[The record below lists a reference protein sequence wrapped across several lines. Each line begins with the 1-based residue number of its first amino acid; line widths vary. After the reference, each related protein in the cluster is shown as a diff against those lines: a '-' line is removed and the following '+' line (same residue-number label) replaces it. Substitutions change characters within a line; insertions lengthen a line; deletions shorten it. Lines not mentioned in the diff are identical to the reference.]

1 MIELP
6 RNFRLEC
13 ADGLV
18 VRESRPD
25 DLEAVLR
32 LLSQMHDD
40 EPPIEAS
47 ESARAT
53 FANVAQ
59 CAWRRIL
66 VAEHEG
72 AIVGTLDLFVLENL
86 TRGLRP
92 WAGVENVVV
101 DSRVRGR
108 GFGASLLDAGVELAR
123 DAGCYKVQ
131 LVSHAKRSAAHMLY
145 QSHGFDAPVQGY
157 RRYLDS

>member
-6 RNFRLEC
+6 RSFRREST
-13 ADGLV
+13 AGLI
-18 VRESRPD
+18 VRESHPE

-40 EPPIEAS
+40 EPPIDAD
-47 ESARAT
+47 ESARST
-53 FANVAQ
+53 FANIAE
-59 CAWRRIL
+59 CSWRRIL

-72 AIVGTLDLFVLENL
+72 VIVGTLDLFVLENL

-108 GFGASLLDAGVELAR
+108 GFGASLLDAGIGLAR
-123 DAGCYKVQ
+123 EAGCYKIQ
-131 LVSHAKRSAAHMLY
+131 LVSHAKRSAAHALY
-145 QSHGFDAPVQGY
+145 QHHGFDAPVHGY